1 MGKKEFCCQIN
12 LRNVVLSNINQAS
25 YWPDRDIKMLLTVQL
40 ICCRG
45 KCYAVV
51 LKLNYFAVG
60 LQSTFFLP
68 PPTPFWWLSISGTDI
83 PRPHLRK
90 SCPRTVFRQAC
101 AQESCTHTIS
111 VCLCLNGWGCWNEGP
126 ASCAGHRPGCFE
138 RYKGLLRCFLRAVMQ
153 ESESHTASCHNHCC
167 WIPVT
172 PR

>member
-90 SCPRTVFRQAC
+90 SCPRTV
-101 AQESCTHTIS
+101 S
-111 VCLCLNGWGCWNEGP
+111 VRPVPRKAALTPSLCVCVSMAGAAGMKARPHVQDTGP
-126 ASCAGHRPGCFE
+126 GA
-138 RYKGLLRCFLRAVMQ
+138 LRGTRVFSDVSYGQ
-153 ESESHTASCHNHCC
+153 
-167 WIPVT
+167 
-172 PR
+172 